1 MSIIQA
7 PNGAVYSIPDEP
19 GARSVYLQNLLNTL
33 VTPYA
38 SVAATSDGLANNFI
52 AGSDPL
58 SGAQQS
64 SILGLDVVM
73 SSPAQVDAI
82 ATRLADDTG
91 GNKIDW
97 VAILTGVYDTVK
109 HGNIPGI
116 SDELKKFEKNAAGVV
131 AQVAVDSVSAK
142 IGKFISQNFLLCLG
156 GVILL
161 IGLIFYSFGKGKR
174 NIS

>member
-7 PNGAVYSIPDEP
+7 PNGAIYTIPDES
-19 GARSVYLQNLLNTL
+19 GARATYLRNLLDSL
-33 VTPYA
+33 ITPYS
-38 SVAATSDGLANNFI
+38 SVSGTVDGLANNFI
-52 AGSDPL
+52 AGTDPL

-73 SSPAQVDAI
+73 QSPEQIDMI

-97 VAILTGVYDTVK
+97 IAILTGLYDTAK
-109 HGNIPGI
+109 RGNIPGV
-116 SDELKKFEKNAAGVV
+116 SDELKKFETQSTGIV
-131 AQVAVDSVSAK
+131 AQVAVDSLSNK
-142 IGKFISQNFLLCLG
+142 IAKFISQNFLLVLG

-161 IGLIFYSFGKGKR
+161 IGFIFYSFGKK
-174 NIS
+174 